1 MHARVSLFVLA
12 AFFLT
17 AAPLRGQIVSEQARR
32 EALQFYRAGQEFLSN
47 ELFEKAADLFR
58 RAIEKDPLL
67 ALAHYGLGQS
77 YMGLKRY
84 TSAVVAFTD
93 CRDTYARLAGMAL
106 SDTVSANQR
115 REDEIREIRDSIRMF
130 RSTRV
135 KTANASDTNPYVLQ
149 LESRLRDLEN
159 QRNRGVEPA
168 KPPGEVSLALGS
180 AYFRNGQLPEA
191 EREWK
196 VAIETKPN
204 LGEAH
209 NNLAVVY
216 LLTMRK
222 KEAENE
228 VREAERAG
236 FRVNPQLKEDIRRM
250 SS

>member
-1 MHARVSLFVLA
+1 MHPGLILAVFA
-12 AFFLT
+12 AFLAT
-17 AAPLRGQIVSEQARR
+17 VVPLRAQIVSEPARR
-32 EALQFYRAGQEFLSN
+32 EALQFYRAGQEFLSS
-47 ELFEKAADLFR
+47 EQFEKAADSFR

-77 YMGLKRY
+77 YMALRRY
-84 TSAVVAFTD
+84 ASAVVAYTG

-106 SDTVSANQR
+106 SDSVSANQR

-130 RSTRV
+130 RSVRV
-135 KTANASDTNPYVLQ
+135 KNATGDMNPYVLQ

-159 QRNRGVEPA
+159 QRQRGVEPPKA
-168 KPPGEVSLALGS
+168 PGEVSLALGS

-196 VAIETKPN
+196 VAIETKPR

-216 LLTMRK
+216 MMTMRK
-222 KEAENE
+222 KEAENA

-236 FRVNPQLKEDIRRM
+236 FRVNPQLKEDVRRLP
-250 SS
+250 

>member
-1 MHARVSLFVLA
+1 MHARLIPLLLSSLLVTVL
-12 AFFLT
+12 
-17 AAPLRGQIVSEQARR
+17 PLRAQIVSEQAQR
-32 EALQFYRAGQEFLSN
+32 EALQFYRAGQEFLSS
-47 ELFEKAADLFR
+47 EEFEKAAESFR
-58 RAIEKDPLL
+58 KAIDKDPLL

-77 YMGLKRY
+77 YMALRRY
-84 TSAVVAFTD
+84 ASAIVAFTD

-135 KTANASDTNPYVLQ
+135 KTANPSDTNPYVLQ
-149 LESRLRDLEN
+149 LESRLRDLEK
-159 QRNRGVEPA
+159 QRQSGVETT

-180 AYFRNGQLPEA
+180 AYFRNNQRAEA
-191 EREWK
+191 EREWR
-196 VAIETKPN
+196 VAIETKPS

-216 LLTMRK
+216 MLTMRK
-222 KEAENE
+222 KEAENA

>member
-1 MHARVSLFVLA
+1 MHARLIPLLLSSLLVTVLPVRA
-12 AFFLT
+12 
-17 AAPLRGQIVSEQARR
+17 QIVSDQARR
-32 EALQFYRAGQEFLSN
+32 EALQFYRAGQEFLSS
-47 ELFEKAADLFR
+47 EGFEKAAESFR
-58 RAIEKDPLL
+58 KAIDKDPLL

-77 YMGLKRY
+77 YMGLRRY
-84 TSAVVAFTD
+84 ASASVAFTD

-106 SDTVSANQR
+106 SDSVSANQR

-135 KTANASDTNPYVLQ
+135 KTANPSDTNPYVLQ
-149 LESRLRDLEN
+149 LESRLRDLEK
-159 QRNRGVEPA
+159 QRQSGVETT

-180 AYFRNGQLPEA
+180 AYFRNNQLAEA
-191 EREWK
+191 EREWR

-216 LLTMRK
+216 MLTMRK
-222 KEAENE
+222 KEAENA

-236 FRVNPQLKEDIRRM
+236 FRVNPQLKEDIRKLQ
-250 SS
+250 

>member
-1 MHARVSLFVLA
+1 MHARLIPLLLSLLLV
-12 AFFLT
+12 T
-17 AAPLRGQIVSEQARR
+17 VAPLGAQIVSEQARR
-32 EALQFYRAGQEFLSN
+32 EALQFYRAGQEFLSS
-47 ELFEKAADLFR
+47 EQFEKAADAFR
-58 RAIEKDPLL
+58 KAIEKDPLL

-77 YMGLKRY
+77 YMALRRY
-84 TSAVVAFTD
+84 TSAIVAFTG
-93 CRDTYARLAGMAL
+93 CRETYAKLAALAL
-106 SDTVSANQR
+106 SDSVSANQR
-115 REDEIREIRDSIRMF
+115 REDEMREIRDSIRMF
-130 RSTRV
+130 RSSTA
-135 KTANASDTNPYVLQ
+135 KTVTTETNPYVLQ

-159 QRNRGVEPA
+159 QRQRGVEPA

-196 VAIETKPN
+196 VAIETKPG

-216 LLTMRK
+216 MMTMRK
-222 KEAENE
+222 QEAENA
-228 VREAERAG
+228 VRQAERAG

>member
-1 MHARVSLFVLA
+1 MHPRLILVVFA
-12 AFFLT
+12 AFLAT
-17 AAPLRGQIVSEQARR
+17 VVPLRAQIVSEQAQR
-32 EALQFYRAGQEFLSN
+32 EALQFYRAGQEFLSS
-47 ELFEKAADLFR
+47 EQFEKAADSFR
-58 RAIEKDPLL
+58 KAIEIDPLL

-77 YMGLKRY
+77 YMALRRY
-84 TSAVVAFTD
+84 ASAVVAYTN

-106 SDTVSANQR
+106 SDSVSANQR
-115 REDEIREIRDSIRMF
+115 REDEIREIRDSLRMF

-135 KTANASDTNPYVLQ
+135 KTANPSDTNPYVLQ

-159 QRNRGVEPA
+159 QRQRGVEPA
-168 KPPGEVSLALGS
+168 KMPGEVSLALGS
-180 AYFRNGQLPEA
+180 AYFRNGQLVQA

-196 VAIETKPN
+196 VAIEIKPS

-209 NNLAVVY
+209 NNLAVAY
-216 LLTMRK
+216 LMTMRK
-222 KEAENE
+222 KEAENA